1 MFCNLRVIRTYLTNV
16 KEVIDPR
23 VGIGRSAQISI
34 EAMRIVLLFGYSAL
48 SLHWHELADPSQ
60 DVSSYL
66 LSHANP
72 SRLHHSCSVGA
83 SSERVSGQCLMV
95 TRCRRFLPNLGIYFP
110 RSRERFDS

>member
-48 SLHWHELADPSQ
+48 SLHWHELADPRGII
-60 DVSSYL
+60 
-66 LSHANP
+66 LSLISRQP
-72 SRLHHSCSVGA
+72 S
-83 SSERVSGQCLMV
+83 
-95 TRCRRFLPNLGIYFP
+95 P
-110 RSRERFDS
+110 